1 MSKTIALLGQ
11 PNSGKS
17 TVFNGLTGAHQHV
30 GNWPGKTVE
39 RKEGNFSWQGE
50 NYHIIDLPGSYSLSA
65 GSDEERI
72 TADFIRSGAVDLV
85 AILVDSS
92 QLERSL
98 YMYADYI
105 GTKIPV
111 ILILNLMDVAE
122 KKGIRVDTGKLGKR
136 LGIPVMGFVASEAKR
151 YGDLKAQLA
160 SAVTAGKTADETELM
175 KYYRQDPELSFEAMA
190 DRQGTNGSPQESWQS
205 VNWKRRIGDL

>member
-39 RKEGNFSWQGE
+39 RMEGSFHYQDTE
-50 NYHIIDLPGSYSLSA
+50 YHIIDLPGSYSLSA
-65 GSDEERI
+65 GSNEEQI
-72 TADFIRSGAVDLV
+72 TADFIRSGKADLI

-92 QLERSL
+92 QLDRSL
-98 YMYADYI
+98 YMYVDYI
-105 GTKIPV
+105 GTDTPV

-122 KKGIRVDTGKLGKR
+122 KKGIQIDTQELSR
-136 LGIPVMGFVASEAKR
+136 RMGIPVVGFVASETKR
-151 YGDLKAQLA
+151 YGELEKQLVDA
-160 SAVTAGKTADETELM
+160 AVNGKTADSAGLM
-175 KYYRQDPELSFEAMA
+175 KYYAQDPKIKFEEMSF
-190 DRQGTNGSPQESWQS
+190 
-205 VNWKRRIGDL
+205 